1 MNNAHDLDAKENC
14 DDVPTTDVCLS
25 AGNFI
30 VGLKEKHL
38 VSYID
43 FIA

>member
-1 MNNAHDLDAKENC
+1 MNNAHDLDAQENY
-14 DDVPTTDVCLS
+14 DDVSTTDVCLS

-30 VGLKEKHL
+30 VGLKEKYL

-43 FIA
+43 FIV